1 VFSDFDQIQSQGKG
15 ELKMAGDTIKGG
27 EPPMKKKSKKKA
39 APKKAA
45 PKKAGT
51 KKAAKK

>member
-1 VFSDFDQIQSQGKG
+1 MDQEQSQRKG
-15 ELKMAGDTIKGG
+15 ELQVGLNMIKGG
-27 EPPMKKKSKKKA
+27 EPPAKKKSKKKA

-45 PKKAGT
+45 PKKAAK

>member
-1 VFSDFDQIQSQGKG
+1 MGKDF
-15 ELKMAGDTIKGG
+15 IKGG
-27 EPPMKKKSKKKA
+27 EPPAKKGKKKA

-45 PKKAGT
+45 K